1 MQQPFA
7 MEFPSSRG
15 QPDLQQPKARNQPQ
29 GQLAALMRGR
39 MEPENELYLDL
50 QQQQQQQQLQQLEQR
65 PSSAPPDPR
74 QFQFPM
80 QNTATGEHV
89 NLLGN
94 NHHAWKSNN
103 QPVASPLFDP
113 SSSSRQVW
121 SSNNNKGNK
130 SSRPSIDQY
139 YNAPNHNVGS
149 ILGFQGNQSEEGN
162 YFNMDSQQQQPSDVL
177 SSPSTYQMNTAWTSA
192 DQQQQPQYHLDNY
205 HRSGSPF
212 SQVPPA
218 NKRGLNHTGGGSSS
232 SRIVDESNQH
242 HRGYFSVFSGVEQ
255 SSTPAFAVDTATA
268 SATMDGNNAD
278 LGSQQ
283 QPYARFP
290 LSRPMSPP
298 VRSKYVA
305 SPPPRANSTPPT
317 AQHHHY
323 NSQQQRQME
332 DYEYGQL
339 LMGMS
344 QASLNDKQHE
354 EALSKRHL
362 QQQQQQQQRYYQWMS
377 QQQQGNA
384 AMQPPHQSL
393 DAVLNENSM
402 PWSGAMSPV
411 EKSAS
416 RIQTPQGYH
425 HNAMWD
431 GSNSNERVGTPDM
444 MMEYKNNRYN
454 AHEDM
459 MRSPLHPPPP
469 SSANQW
475 ATSGEFSGRASP
487 SIMSNTDYS
496 QPTTP
501 TMATASMMGDQPTLS
516 NDRLLLQLQSRQRQ
530 ILMQQEQILLLR
542 EQMMRQQQ
550 QQQMP
555 SLVTGALPNIT
566 TSGYYPGGSSGGLS
580 ASMPST
586 PASPAPPRSS
596 RNNNGSMTP
605 NSSSMHE
612 SSTAPPSSSSAAAA
626 AVAEAAV
633 PIIRSPL
640 LEEFRNNKNKK
651 FGLRDIIHHVVEFSG
666 DQHGSRFI
674 QQKLETASSDDKQFV
689 FDEILPNC
697 LQLMT
702 DVFGNY
708 VIQKLFEHGNQAQK
722 TVLAKHMEGH
732 ILSLSLQMYGC
743 RVVQK
748 ALEYVLTDQQA
759 VLIRELD
766 GCVLK
771 CVKDQNG
778 NHVVQKAIE
787 RVPAQHIQFII
798 DTFYGQ
804 VYHLATHPYGCRVIQ
819 RMFEHC
825 PEDQTIYLLEELHR
839 STSQLVQDQYGNYVI
854 QHILEHGKPKDKA
867 MIISKVKGHTLQL
880 SKHKFASNVVEKCV
894 AYGCQEDRQALIEE
908 VLMTRPDGSYPL
920 MSMMKD
926 QYANYVVQKM
936 LDVVDGN
943 QRDLLVAKIKP
954 HLQGLKKYTY
964 GKHLISTCLEVEKQM
979 MYANANNN
987 GMSMSLGA
995 ASASPLT
1002 IENLGITKPSTLSNT
1017 TPTAMSPAVAHDISM
1032 ISHQQ
1037 RT

>member
-1 MQQPFA
+1 
-7 MEFPSSRG
+7 
-15 QPDLQQPKARNQPQ
+15 
-29 GQLAALMRGR
+29 MRGR

-50 QQQQQQQQLQQLEQR
+50 QQQQQQQLEQR
-65 PSSAPPDPR
+65 PSSAPPDPHP
-74 QFQFPM
+74 FQFPI
-80 QNTATGEHV
+80 QNTTQTTGV
-89 NLLGN
+89 LGSSN
-94 NHHAWKSNN
+94 AWKSNN

-121 SSNNNKGNK
+121 SNANKGNK
-130 SSRPSIDQY
+130 SSSSRPSMDQY
-139 YNAPNHNVGS
+139 YS
-149 ILGFQGNQSEEGN
+149 FQGNPLEESN
-162 YFNMDSQQQQPSDVL
+162 YFNVDTQQQQQSSDVL
-177 SSPSTYQMNTAWTSA
+177 SSPSTYQMNTTWTSA
-192 DQQQQPQYHLDNY
+192 DQQQQQQQQQRQQQQFHSDNY

-212 SQVPPA
+212 SSQGPA
-218 NKRGLNHTGGGSSS
+218 NKRGLNHNGGGS
-232 SRIVDESNQH
+232 SRIVDEQQH
-242 HRGYFSVFSGVEQ
+242 QHRGYFSVFSGVEQ
-255 SSTPAFAVDTATA
+255 PSTPAFAVDTMT
-268 SATMDGNNAD
+268 DGNAD
-278 LGSQQ
+278 LVAQ

-290 LSRPMSPP
+290 LSRPTSPP

-323 NSQQQRQME
+323 NNQQQRQME
-332 DYEYGQL
+332 EYEYSQL
-339 LMGMS
+339 LMGMN
-344 QASLNDKQHE
+344 QASLNEKHE

-362 QQQQQQQQRYYQWMS
+362 QQQQQQQQQHRYYQWMS

-384 AMQPPHQSL
+384 AMHPPPQSL

-411 EKSAS
+411 ASPFEVDKSATTS

-425 HNAMWD
+425 HHNAMWD
-431 GSNSNERVGTPDM
+431 SNSSNHDRVGTPDM
-444 MMEYKNNRYN
+444 MLEYKGSRYN
-454 AHEDM
+454 NEDM
-459 MRSPLHPPPP
+459 MRSPLHPPPTV
-469 SSANQW
+469 NQW
-475 ATSGEFSGRASP
+475 ATSSGEFSGRASP
-487 SIMSNTDYS
+487 SIMSNTDFS

-501 TMATASMMGDQPTLS
+501 TMATTNMMGGHAQDPSLT

-550 QQQMP
+550 QQQQQMP
-555 SLVTGALPNIT
+555 SLVTGVLPNIN
-566 TSGYYPGGSSGGLS
+566 TSGYYPGTNNTGLG
-580 ASMPST
+580 ASIPST
-586 PASPAPPRSS
+586 PASPAPARSS
-596 RNNNGSMTP
+596 RNNGSMTP
-605 NSSSMHE
+605 SNNSAHE
-612 SSTAPPSSSSAAAA
+612 SSGTPSLSSAAAA
-626 AVAEAAV
+626 AATEAAV

-748 ALEYVLTDQQA
+748 ALEYVLTEQQA

-867 MIISKVKGHTLQL
+867 MIISKVRGHTLQL

-936 LDVVDGN
+936 LDVVDGD

-979 MYANANNN
+979 MYAAAANNN
-987 GMSMSLGA
+987 SPSNTNMSLVG
-995 ASASPLT
+995 SSSPLI
-1002 IENLGITKPSTLSNT
+1002 IENLGITRPSSTSST
-1017 TPTAMSPAVAHDISM
+1017 TTSTAISPAVTHDISS
-1032 ISHQQ
+1032 ISHQ